1 MEAMTRLTTVNG
13 AFGAHVLAARLLD
26 EGFDVEL
33 RGALNGPYSFN
44 VGDMGRVDVYVP
56 EDQVEEASYVMLVTE
71 VENTLD
77 DEPPRVQ
84 RWPSPRVIVA
94 AVMLV
99 AIVFTIAR
107 GLTVF

>member
-1 MEAMTRLTTVNG
+1 MTRLTSING

-33 RGALNGPYSFN
+33 RGALNGPYSFS

-56 EDQVEEASYVMLVTE
+56 EDQIEEASYVLLVTE
-71 VENTLD
+71 VDDALD
-77 DEPPRVQ
+77 DEAPAR

-94 AVMLV
+94 AVMLLAILV
-99 AIVFTIAR
+99 AVAR
-107 GLTVF
+107 GLMVF